1 MHSLWNIW
9 GTEEDGWTL
18 VSALTQ
24 DAVISGVKVQ
34 LNMSLSGNYGSD
46 PELMSQWVHPASP
59 PIKT

>member
-24 DAVISGVKVQ
+24 DAVISGVKVL
-34 LNMSLSGNYGSD
+34 LNMSLSGNYGRH
-46 PELMSQWVHPASP
+46 PELMKLRFS
-59 PIKT
+59 